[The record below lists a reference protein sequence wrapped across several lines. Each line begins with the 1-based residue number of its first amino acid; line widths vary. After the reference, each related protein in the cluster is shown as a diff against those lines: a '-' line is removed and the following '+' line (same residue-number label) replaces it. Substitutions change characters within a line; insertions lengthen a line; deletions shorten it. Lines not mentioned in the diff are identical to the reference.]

1 MEQKEKI
8 KIADFLAIYVKQK
21 GSANKAAASL
31 KVSPAVISHLLNGN
45 FEPYS
50 DAMFRKIGVGVGYN
64 TGELVFVETTN
75 AKLLKDHIDT
85 AKKVKS
91 VITVLGDAGSGKS
104 KISQNYEANNSDVI
118 RIRCANH
125 WDERYF
131 LEQLLKAMGIKNSQ
145 NKVPYMMEAVI
156 EGVLKYDVPPTLFI
170 DEIDKLKDAILM
182 FFIPFY
188 DDVKRKCTVVL
199 FSTNYFKKR
208 LEDGVRNRKKGFA
221 ELSSRYSTFIEME
234 QTSAADVKLYC
245 EAQGIMDKSIIK
257 IIQKKSNC
265 DLRIVEEL
273 VIVYKL
279 ENGI

>member
-8 KIADFLAIYVKQK
+8 KIADLLAVYVKQK
-21 GSANKAAASL
+21 GSANKAAKSL
-31 KVSPAVISHLLNGN
+31 EVSSAVISHLLNGK
-45 FEPYS
+45 FESYS
-50 DAMFRKIGVGVGYN
+50 DAMFRKIGNGIGYN
-64 TGELVFVETTN
+64 TGELVFVDTTN
-75 AKLLKDHIDT
+75 AVSLKNHIDK
-85 AKKVKS
+85 AKKGKS
-91 VITVLGDAGSGKS
+91 VITILGDAGSGKS
-104 KISQNYEANNSDVI
+104 AISQNYEANNSDII

-145 NKVPYMMEAVI
+145 NKVPYMMEAVV
-156 EGVLKYDVPPTLFI
+156 EGILKYDVPPVLFI
-170 DEIDKLKDAILM
+170 DEIDKLRDSILM
-182 FFIPFY
+182 FLIPFY
-188 DDVKRKCTVVL
+188 DDVKRKCTIVL

-221 ELSSRYSTFIEME
+221 ELSSRYSTFVEME

-245 EAQGIMDKSIIK
+245 EAQGITDKAVIK

-273 VIVYKL
+273 VIIYKL
-279 ENGI
+279 ENNV